1 MTVIYNGNGEYN
13 IHFAGKKVELSEE
26 ELSEIQNFDFKKGR
40 NFHLTRDELE
50 EELEEEID
58 IFLAQIL
65 EFKEKLS

>member
-1 MTVIYNGNGEYN
+1 MTAIYNGNGEYE
-13 IHFAGKKVELSEE
+13 IHFSGKKVELSGE
-26 ELSEIQNFDFKKGR
+26 ELSEIQNFDFERGR
-40 NFHLTRDELE
+40 NFYLTR